1 MQNALVKRL
10 SDFLDASPTAFHA
23 VDNIAAALL
32 AAGAERLDEKAEWKL
47 EPGATYFVVRSG
59 TALIAFRPGLKA
71 PAEEGFALAGAHTD
85 SPGLKLRYGKSMIDG
100 GMERVPVEIYGG
112 PIVSTWLDRPLS
124 LAGRVA
130 VKNSSGSLDLRLV
143 NFGRPVGII
152 PNLAI
157 HLNRDINKG
166 FEYNAQDNLPVLLSA
181 AQPSAAA
188 SAPSDAASLSGGL
201 QPGALGKMLGAELG
215 VDPAQILSADLF
227 FVESARTAV
236 FGPDNELING
246 YRLDDLSGC
255 HAVLEAFLSTPPA
268 GHGQFALFFDNE
280 EIGSRSIQ
288 GADSSFLR
296 DMLARVSALQHTGTE
311 DFYRAIAKSF
321 SISID
326 VAQAYHPSYASK
338 FDERFSPCLNGGPA
352 VKLNANMRYA
362 TDAEAEGRFRLICEE
377 AGVPCQKYLSR
388 ADMSPGS
395 TIGPLSSAHCGIKT
409 LDIGAPL
416 LSMHSIRE
424 TGGTLDH
431 GYMVAALARHFAK
444 GGRL

>member
-1 MQNALVKRL
+1 MQNALIKRL
-10 SDFLDASPTAFHA
+10 SDFLDASPTAYHA
-23 VDNIAAALL
+23 VDNISAALL

-47 EPGATYFVVRSG
+47 EPGAAYFVVRSG
-59 TALIAFRPGLKA
+59 TALIAFRPGLRA

-85 SPGLKLRYGKSMIDG
+85 SPGLKLRYGKAISDG
-100 GMERVPVEIYGG
+100 AMERAPVEIYGG

-130 VKNSSGSLDLRLV
+130 VKNTNGGLDLRLV
-143 NFGRPVGII
+143 NFARPVGII

-157 HLNRDINKG
+157 HLNREINKG
-166 FEYNAQDNLPVLLSA
+166 FEYNVQDNLPVLLSA
-181 AQPSAAA
+181 
-188 SAPSDAASLSGGL
+188 G
-201 QPGALGKMLGAELG
+201 QPGTGPDADSAQNGGVQVSVLNSLLGAELG
-215 VDPAQILSADLF
+215 VDPDQILGADLF
-227 FVESARTAV
+227 FVESMKTAV
-236 FGPDNELING
+236 FGPQNELING
-246 YRLDDLSGC
+246 YRLDDLTGC
-255 HAVLEAFLSTPPA
+255 HAVLEAFLATPPA
-268 GHGQFALFFDNE
+268 AHGQFALFFDNE

-296 DMLARVSALQHTGTE
+296 DILARVSALQHSGTE
-311 DFYRAIAKSF
+311 DFYRAIAQSF

-326 VAQAYHPSYASK
+326 VAQAYHPSYAAK
-338 FDERFSPCLNGGPA
+338 FDEPFSPRLNGGPA
-352 VKLNANMRYA
+352 VKLNANLRYA
-362 TDAEAEGRFRLICEE
+362 TDAEAEGRFRIICGE

-424 TGGTLDH
+424 TCGTLDH